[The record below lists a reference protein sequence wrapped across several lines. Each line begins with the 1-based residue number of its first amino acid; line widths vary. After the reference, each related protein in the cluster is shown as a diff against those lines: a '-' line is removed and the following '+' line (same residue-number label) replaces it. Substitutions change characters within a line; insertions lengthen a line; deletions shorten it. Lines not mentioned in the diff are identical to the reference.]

1 MIVGAINEGVDS
13 NGWFCFSS
21 LTIFRRQIFELLK
34 LIEKQL
40 ALARFI
46 HTRHCKLSHK

>member
-13 NGWFCFSS
+13 NAWFFLSS

-34 LIEKQL
+34 LIEKRL

-46 HTRHCKLSHK
+46 HTRHYNLSHK